1 MKKRSIFKHLG
12 SKKIVFIAMLMMCSV
27 FAFGQNHEDVHLI
40 DLDSTWGKEIFPFPI
55 RFAQN
60 INYEGVE
67 EARFPPEGWS
77 DENHQNFWSYAFAWD
92 INLNKKITEAELAL
106 DLKKYFDGLV
116 GVEVNKEL
124 EKYKAS
130 ALFIEIENSDTRSL
144 FKGKVKTYDRFTT
157 KKGITL
163 YVLVESRYCKEKGRS
178 VLLFR
183 FSPKPFTHDV
193 WKTLENVKLKQ
204 GFCDA

>member
-1 MKKRSIFKHLG
+1 MKKRSFFKNIG
-12 SKKIVFIAMLMMCSV
+12 SKKIVLVTMLMLY
-27 FAFGQNHEDVHLI
+27 AFILVGQQHEEVRLI

-67 EARFPPEGWS
+67 EARFPPEGWR

-92 INLNKKITEAELAL
+92 INLDKKITEAELAS
-106 DLKKYFDGLV
+106 DLEKYFDGLV
-116 GVEVNKEL
+116 GEGFIKDH

-130 ALFIEIENSDTRSL
+130 ALFIEVENEDTYSL
-144 FKGKVKTYDRFTT
+144 FKGKIKTYDGFTT

-163 YVLVESRYCKEKGRS
+163 NALVNSHYCKKEGRS

-183 FSPKPFTHDV
+183 FSPKAFTHDV
-193 WKTLENVKLKQ
+193 WKTLEKVKLIE
-204 GFCDA
+204 GLCDE

>member
-1 MKKRSIFKHLG
+1 MKKMYVYKSLRA
-12 SKKIVFIAMLMMCSV
+12 KKIALLVTVILCSV
-27 FAFGQNHEDVHLI
+27 FAFGQDHEDVRLI

-92 INLNKKITEAELAL
+92 INLNKKITATELTS
-106 DLKKYFDGLV
+106 DIEKYFDGLV
-116 GVEVNKEL
+116 GEGFIKEHQ
-124 EKYKAS
+124 KYKAS
-130 ALFIEIENSDTRSL
+130 ALFIEVENEETRSL
-144 FKGKVKTYDRFTT
+144 FKGKVKTYDGFTT

-163 YVLVESRYCKEKGRS
+163 HVLVESQYCKKEGRS

-183 FSPKPFTHDV
+183 FSPKDFTHDV
-193 WKTLENVKLKQ
+193 WKTLEEVKLIK
-204 GFCDA
+204 GLCDK

>member
-1 MKKRSIFKHLG
+1 MKKSSVFKNVAR
-12 SKKIVFIAMLMMCSV
+12 KKMALITTLILCSF
-27 FAFGQNHEDVHLI
+27 FAFGQHHEEVHLI

-77 DENHQNFWSYAFAWD
+77 DANHQNFWSYAFAWD
-92 INLNKKITEAELAL
+92 INLDKKITETELAS
-106 DLKKYFDGLV
+106 DIETYFDGLV

-130 ALFIEIENSDTRSL
+130 ALFIEIENNDTRSL
-144 FKGKVKTYDRFTT
+144 FKGKVKTYDGFTT
-157 KKGITL
+157 KKAITL
-163 YVLVESRYCKEKGRS
+163 YVLVESQYCKKEGRS

-183 FSPKPFTHDV
+183 FSPKDFTDNV
-193 WKTLENVKLKQ
+193 WKMLEKVKLTE
-204 GFCDA
+204 GLCDE